1 MCPKPTKIS
10 KFHSLKNLEQKK
22 EKFAKKFEKLQNYV
36 ERNKNFPEFKED
48 FTKISQDKILHAV
61 YRSFKF
67 FPTTF
72 YNRNKGYI
80 NQKKKLCDENQF
92 RELFDF
98 LKKALEYQKNNLA
111 WFTSAKWFDQNSEKI
126 FAHFETKAESE
137 KNDEKLKETSKNEN
151 EKLKVIEEPSPTSE
165 KTKSKDKKY
174 SCNLKFSDELTEI
187 YRKKLSDRNKS
198 RAFKRRF
205 YYFVKP
211 YSNLKLNSK
220 KISKV

>member
-48 FTKISQDKILHAV
+48 FTKISQDKILNAV

-98 LKKALEYQKNNLA
+98 LEKALEYQKNNLA
-111 WFTSAKWFDQNSEKI
+111 WFTSAKWFNQNSEKI
-126 FAHFETKAESE
+126 FAHFETKAQSE
-137 KNDEKLKETSKNEN
+137 KNEEKLKETSKKTNE
-151 EKLKVIEEPSPTSE
+151 ELKFLAEPSLISENSTS
-165 KTKSKDKKY
+165 
-174 SCNLKFSDELTEI
+174 I
-187 YRKKLSDRNKS
+187 NK
-198 RAFKRRF
+198 
-205 YYFVKP
+205 
-211 YSNLKLNSK
+211 
-220 KISKV
+220 